1 MSNTPIGISGIAVY
15 VPPFRVDLQDW
26 CGWTGEDRNKIR
38 DVVGSGFRLP
48 GPQQSMYTMAA
59 TAILRLI
66 DQCDVDPS
74 EVRFLALGTESST
87 DNSAGAIIAKG
98 MVDDALAQQGKAA
111 LSRNCEV
118 PEFKHACLGGIYA
131 LKNAVRFLNT
141 DGGGAK
147 AIVVCS
153 DIALYRPGSTGEPTQ
168 GAGAVA
174 ILLEANPKLATVDL
188 RESGS
193 ASDYRGVDFRKP
205 IEYRNGDGRTYACS
219 NIPVFNGRYS
229 TSCYIDE
236 MVYAL
241 EDMCGRRNIKMRNYL
256 EQVDA
261 VFMHRPF
268 RRMPE
273 NGWSMAYLFSLAA
286 DEPGREQLRGYCDRA
301 GITFDRVLAE
311 ATERPLVTQFGV
323 RERIHEEV
331 FPQLTALLRHFRSEQ
346 AYQQYVLDKMSLG
359 TDWMAELGNL
369 YTGALPA
376 WLAAGLEEAAA
387 NKVDLS
393 GKEILMIGYG
403 SGDAAETIPIRL
415 VDGWEQAAR
424 RINLNDAM
432 ADVINLTHEQYLA
445 LHGNGSTAPP
455 EYTPKDEFVVD
466 RVGSMSDADFQDRG
480 IEYYRFIH

>member
-1 MSNTPIGISGIAVY
+1 MSDTPIGISGIAVY
-15 VPPFRVDLQDW
+15 VPPFRVDLQNW
-26 CGWTGEDRNKIR
+26 CDWTGEDRNKIR
-38 DVVGSGFRLP
+38 DVVGTGFRLP

-59 TAILRLI
+59 NAVLRLI
-66 DQCDVDPS
+66 ERFDVDPA

-87 DNSAGAIIAKG
+87 DNSAGAVIAKG
-98 MVDDALAQQGKAA
+98 MVDDALRQQGKAV

-141 DGGGAK
+141 DGGASK

-153 DIALYRPGSTGEPTQ
+153 DIALYRPGSSGEPTQ

-174 ILLEANPKLATVDL
+174 MLLEADPKLASIDL
-188 RESGS
+188 CESGS

-205 IEYRNGDGRTYACS
+205 IEYRNGDGRTHACS

-236 MVYAL
+236 MVRAL
-241 EDMCGRRNIKMRNYL
+241 EDMCGRRDINVHEYL
-256 EQVDA
+256 EKVDA

-273 NGWSMAYLFSLAA
+273 NGWGMAYLFSLATDA
-286 DEPGREQLRGYCDRA
+286 SGQDELRGYCAKA
-301 GITFDRVLAE
+301 GIDFNAVLAE
-311 ATERPLVTQFGV
+311 ATERPQVAQFGV

-331 FPQLTALLRHFRSEQ
+331 FPQLSALLRSFRKED
-346 AYQQYVLDKMSLG
+346 AYQKYVLDKMSLG

-376 WLAAGLEEAAA
+376 WLAAGLEEAAE
-387 NKVDLS
+387 KKIDLS
-393 GKEILMIGYG
+393 GKEILMVGYG

-415 VDGWEQAAR
+415 VAGWEQAAG
-424 RINLNDAM
+424 RIDMRGAM
-432 ADVINLTHEQYLA
+432 SDVINLTHDQYLA
-445 LHGNGSTAPP
+445 LRSDGAASPP

-466 RVGSMSDADFQDRG
+466 RIGSMSEDDFQDTG
-480 IEYYRFIH
+480 IEYYRFIN